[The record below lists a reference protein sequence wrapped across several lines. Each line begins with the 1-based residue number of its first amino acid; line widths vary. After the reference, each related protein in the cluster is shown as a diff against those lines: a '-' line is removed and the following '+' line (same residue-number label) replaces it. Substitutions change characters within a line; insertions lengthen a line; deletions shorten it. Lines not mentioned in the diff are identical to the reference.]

1 MYEYLVIE
9 SDLYRQKDGV
19 YYLVGYKENVGDIV
33 ATYSIK
39 LDRVMIRN
47 ASKFMPTQGQL
58 IGFVAEARARN
69 EEGELDE

>member
-1 MYEYLVIE
+1 MYEYLAIE
-9 SDLYRQKDGV
+9 SNLYRQPEGV
-19 YYLVGYKENVGDIV
+19 YYLVGYRENVGEIV

-58 IGFVAEARARN
+58 IGFVAEAKVRYKRRVI
-69 EEGELDE
+69 